1 MKIVHAISGRFEC
14 NVMTS
19 KVICKVMVSSG
30 ILKNGSIIRECNTE
44 YRLIGTS
51 KRKIT

>member
-1 MKIVHAISGRFEC
+1 
-14 NVMTS
+14 
-19 KVICKVMVSSG
+19 MVSSG

-51 KRKIT
+51 KRKITKKNYKREWNFQKECGKQEPP